1 MQGGESCRNI
11 CVVSFSLCK
20 TTTLRVEPSAAA
32 VQPAQTSSD
41 SHHCQRHHHKQRNN
55 KQRLFIVIIVAN
67 LIAGVDSTSSTL
79 LCQHHNWRKLSS
91 APSKMVGC
99 RHLKWSIMLLKFFF
113 TSTGVICVSREK
125 WSNQTWR
132 FPLIWSWSVHKNFM
146 HWSAPRLQPH
156 TQFGC
161 SHLCW
166 LRLLSL
172 WWMKEPVKTRI
183 GAKGKVLGPQPHR
196 KKGYPVPPAPK
207 NTLPELP
214 CPAPKK
220 GS

>member
-67 LIAGVDSTSSTL
+67 LIAGVDSTSSPL
-79 LCQHHNWRKLSS
+79 LCQYHNWRKLSS

-113 TSTGVICVSREK
+113 TSLPRVICVSREK

-132 FPLIWSWSVHKNFM
+132 FPLIWSWSVHKDFM
-146 HWSAPRLQPH
+146 HWSAPRLPQH

-161 SHLCW
+161 FTS
-166 LRLLSL
+166 LLAWS
-172 WWMKEPVKTRI
+172 R
-183 GAKGKVLGPQPHR
+183 
-196 KKGYPVPPAPK
+196 
-207 NTLPELP
+207 ELFVEERTSSNQDR
-214 CPAPKK
+214 
-220 GS
+220 G